1 MSQRGRCVLNHW
13 SVIKRTHYFFQSL
26 SILAG
31 LFMATLPIL
40 SDQNL
45 SNSAAE
51 LFEEIKE
58 TRQTEYVNHFWRV
71 MANHPEQARRVW
83 EQLQEVMAPGALDP
97 LVKELIYI
105 AVSTAN
111 NGEYCIHS
119 HTASAR
125 KRGMTSEMYAELLEV
140 VSMASQTNALANAM
154 QVPVDECFEVPPGPN

>member
-1 MSQRGRCVLNHW
+1 
-13 SVIKRTHYFFQSL
+13 
-26 SILAG
+26 
-31 LFMATLPIL
+31 MATLPIL

-111 NGEYCIHS
+111 NCEYCIHS

-140 VSMASQTNALANAM
+140 VSMASQTKPYQTRPTQTNPDQPRAAWSQTRPTQSN
-154 QVPVDECFEVPPGPN
+154 PEPPEIGRAHV

>member
-1 MSQRGRCVLNHW
+1 MSQRGRYVLNHW

-31 LFMATLPIL
+31 LFMAILPIL

-111 NGEYCIHS
+111 NCEYCIHS

>member
-1 MSQRGRCVLNHW
+1 MSQRGRCVLNQW
-13 SVIKRTHYFFQSL
+13 NVIRRARYIFQTP

-40 SDQNL
+40 SDQDL
-45 SNSAAE
+45 STSAAE

-58 TRQTEYVNHFWRV
+58 TRQTQYVNHFWRV
-71 MANHPEQARRVW
+71 MAHHPEQARRVW

-111 NGEYCIHS
+111 NCEYCIHS

-125 KRGMTSEMYAELLEV
+125 KRGMTSERPSNGAIIP
-140 VSMASQTNALANAM
+140 A
-154 QVPVDECFEVPPGPN
+154 